1 MSLATTGRSIA
12 RTLLD
17 PTRPVRHRPRP
28 LAVAWLPVAVVV
40 FTFLVPGNFVV
51 PGPLRSNGSP
61 GRLFSLVC
69 LGLAVLTVVAAAR
82 RRSDT
87 GTPRWSVV
95 GGALVLYLAAAT
107 WSYGVA
113 HTSPLDAA
121 ESAGA
126 QRSLVAVLGLS
137 GVALYVWLLF
147 RERRD
152 VDRLLGWVVAA
163 AAFSVV
169 VALLTQAGVLPS
181 WAALA
186 RSTGLVEN
194 TSTLRSLN
202 RLEFTR
208 ARGTGQHPLE
218 FSLAITAALPLAL
231 HYARFA
237 ATRAAR
243 ARSTVAVV
251 LLLVGVPLAVSRTAI
266 LGFAIAAVVAVSIW
280 PAAQKFGAV
289 IAAALA
295 VTAFFVLAPDLI
307 RSLGAIF
314 TTAQDDNSVTGRLDD
329 YTVVGRMFQENPLVG
344 LGSGVYRPETG
355 GVFLDNT
362 WLGTIVGAGALGA
375 AVLALLFLTAGGV
388 AWDRSLLAPDP
399 AARSLDRALLAV
411 LGVVLMGSL
420 TSDLMS
426 FQQPTVVFM
435 VVLGVLAS
443 RAGSSRPDHP
453 SDPPL
458 DLGEARAQR

>member
-1 MSLATTGRSIA
+1 VSLATIGRSLA
-12 RTLLD
+12 RTVVD
-17 PTRPVRHRPRP
+17 PTRHVAHRPRP
-28 LAVAWLPVAVVV
+28 LAVSWLPVAVVV
-40 FTFLVPGNFVV
+40 FAFLVPGNFVV

-61 GRLFSLVC
+61 SRLLSLVC
-69 LGLAVLTVVAAAR
+69 LGLAVLTFLAAAR

-95 GGALVLYLAAAT
+95 GGAVVLYLAAAT

-113 HTSPLDAA
+113 VMHPLDAA

-126 QRSLVAVLGLS
+126 QRSLVAVLGTS
-137 GVALYVWLLF
+137 GVALYVWMLF
-147 RERRD
+147 RERSD

-163 AAFSVV
+163 ASLSVV
-169 VALLTQAGVLPS
+169 VALFSLTGLIPS
-181 WAALA
+181 WASLV
-186 RSTGLVEN
+186 RSSGLIEN
-194 TSTLRSLN
+194 TATLRELS
-202 RLEFTR
+202 RFEFLR
-208 ARGTGQHPLE
+208 ARGTGEHPLE
-218 FSLAITAALPLAL
+218 FSLATTAALPLAL

-243 ARSTVAVV
+243 GWSTAASL

-266 LGFAIAAVVAVSIW
+266 LGFAIAGVVAVSIW

-289 IAAALA
+289 I
-295 VTAFFVLAPDLI
+295 VTAVAATGFFVLAPDLI
-307 RSLGAIF
+307 RSLGEIF
-314 TTAQDDNSVTGRLDD
+314 LTAQEDNSVTGRLDD
-329 YTVVGRMFQENPLVG
+329 YTLVERLFQENPLVG
-344 LGSGVYRPETG
+344 LGGGVYRPETG

-375 AVLALLFLTAGGV
+375 GILALLFLCAGGV
-388 AWDRSLLAPDP
+388 AWDRSVLAPDP
-399 AARSLDRALLAV
+399 AARSLNRALLAV

-426 FQQPTVVFM
+426 FQQPAVVFM

-443 RAGSSRPDHP
+443 RAGK
-453 SDPPL
+453 
-458 DLGEARAQR
+458 GIA